1 MKRKEILER
10 ISLQTGI
17 KKQIV
22 SAVLTAYK
30 DILLAELQQRKS
42 IRMERIGTL
51 KFVQAASRN
60 GFNPLRQKL
69 EVFKGK
75 NKIKFIPSRVLDR
88 IMNPVEDD

>member
-1 MKRKEILER
+1 MKGKEILDR

-22 SAVLTAYK
+22 STVLTAYK

-42 IRMERIGTL
+42 IRIERIGTL
-51 KFVQAASRN
+51 KFVQAVSRK

-75 NKIKFIPSRVLDR
+75 NKIKFIPSKALDR
-88 IMNPVEDD
+88 IMNPMEDD